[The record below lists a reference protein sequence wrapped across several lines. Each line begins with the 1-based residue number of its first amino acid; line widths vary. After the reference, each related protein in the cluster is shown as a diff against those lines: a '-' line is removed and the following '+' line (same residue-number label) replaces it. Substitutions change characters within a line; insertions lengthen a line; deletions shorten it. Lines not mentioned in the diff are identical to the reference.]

1 MYLNNYSKPHLENE
15 FVLKPI
21 SIMFF
26 FFFFVTNAMQL
37 KLLEISILN
46 LNLDCCFYVVL
57 LS

>member
-21 SIMFF
+21 SNI
-26 FFFFVTNAMQL
+26 FFFVTNVMHL

-46 LNLDCCFYVVL
+46 LNLDCCFYAVL
-57 LS
+57 LT

>member
-1 MYLNNYSKPHLENE
+1 MHLNNYSKPHLENE

-21 SIMFF
+21 SNLFF
-26 FFFFVTNAMQL
+26 FLCVANAMHL

-46 LNLDCCFYVVL
+46 LDCCFYAVL